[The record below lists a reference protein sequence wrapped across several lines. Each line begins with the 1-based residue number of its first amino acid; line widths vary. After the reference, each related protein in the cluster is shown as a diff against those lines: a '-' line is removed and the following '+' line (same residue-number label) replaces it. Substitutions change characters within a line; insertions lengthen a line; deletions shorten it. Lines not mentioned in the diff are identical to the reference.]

1 MEQSRRKG
9 WSLVALDLGVDTT
22 TPAGEALA
30 STLAVFAQFERRL
43 IGERTNALAV
53 KKSQGVTL
61 GRPRSL
67 PDKVRTRIHQIHRS
81 GESLSAIAR
90 QLTNEGVP
98 TAHGG
103 KRWYASTVKSMLR
116 RTDV

>member
-53 KKSQGVTL
+53 KKSGRHAWSPQISAGQGSHQDSSDT
-61 GRPRSL
+61 SL
-67 PDKVRTRIHQIHRS
+67 
-81 GESLSAIAR
+81 
-90 QLTNEGVP
+90 
-98 TAHGG
+98 
-103 KRWYASTVKSMLR
+103 W
-116 RTDV
+116 